1 MEKSVSYKISYVTFI
16 SNIMIL
22 LQHSSLTGY
31 FNPEK
36 QDISIYIMDFF
47 YNIAIS
53 VMGLFFFITAYL
65 FFRKVETVKV
75 VLEKCRSRIY
85 TLVIP
90 YMIWNTVGGFFHFLG
105 GDYDQYTIGQ
115 IFRYTYLFYNGE
127 GCGDLPLWYIFRI
140 LSFMV
145 FSPVIFKILYKMRKE
160 LFILIELLLIAVN
173 IIFDAGYYSFSF
185 FLPIYLMG
193 SYIGLNYAA
202 LFEKF
207 LSGTETDKN
216 RNYKAGG
223 LIVLLIG
230 LTYVTRQI
238 TFRGSGMLF
247 RIVFL
252 IIILFI
258 LHYVTCRMKPS
269 VFVAGSGM
277 YLYCAHDLVY
287 RIIRNLVIFKI
298 GSSMYASWL
307 ILIIA
312 SSVIMIGS
320 WFFLYRMAPKFL
332 SALSGGRNTKNR
344 R

>member
-22 LQHSSLTGY
+22 LQHSGLTGY
-31 FNPEK
+31 FSPEK

-65 FFRKVETVKV
+65 FFRKVETVKG

-105 GDYDQYTIGQ
+105 GDYDKYTIGQ

-140 LSFMV
+140 LSFMI

-160 LFILIELLLIAVN
+160 LFILIELLLIALN
-173 IIFDAGYYSFSF
+173 IIFEAGYYSFSF

-193 SYIGLNYAA
+193 SYVGLNYVAV
-202 LFEKF
+202 FEKF
-207 LSGTETDKN
+207 LSGTEADKN

-230 LTYVTRQI
+230 LTYATKQI

-258 LHYVTCRMKPS
+258 LHYVTCKMKPS
-269 VFVAGSGM
+269 VFVASAGM
-277 YLYCAHDLVY
+277 YLYCAHDLIY

-307 ILIIA
+307 ILIVV
-312 SSVIMIGS
+312 SSVMMIGS

-332 SALSGGRNTKNR
+332 SVLSGGRSGKNR